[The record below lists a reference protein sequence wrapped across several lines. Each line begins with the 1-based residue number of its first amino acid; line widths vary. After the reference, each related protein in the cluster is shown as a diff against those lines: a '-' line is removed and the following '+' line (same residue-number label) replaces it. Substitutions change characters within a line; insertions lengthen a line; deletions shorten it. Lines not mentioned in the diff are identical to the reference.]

1 MIDSDAI
8 EWKARAQ
15 AAEDA
20 LAKIDLIERNAVGF
34 PDNAPNRAY
43 AYSKALGEIRAAL
56 IVAGHAKVTIEF
68 DASIAKRAREQK

>member
-1 MIDSDAI
+1 MIDSDLI

-56 IVAGHAKVTIEF
+56 IFAKHAKVTIELN
-68 DASIAKRAREQK
+68 ASIAIRARGEK